1 MSPRRLYRTLA
12 RAEVVTWTLL
22 LVGMVVKYALDGTE
36 VLVRVGGG
44 LHGLVFL
51 AYCLVTVLVGVD
63 GRWRPGRIA
72 AGLGSAFVP
81 YLSLPFERRVERA
94 GGLSDQWRLREEPGR
109 SPVERLVAA
118 CLGAPLLATV
128 VAAAGVVV
136 VFSGLLVLGPP
147 TSWGR

>member
-1 MSPRRLYRTLA
+1 M
-12 RAEVVTWTLL
+12 
-22 LVGMVVKYALDGTE
+22 
-36 VLVRVGGG
+36 
-44 LHGLVFL
+44 
-51 AYCLVTVLVGVD
+51 
-63 GRWRPGRIA
+63 
-72 AGLGSAFVP
+72 
-81 YLSLPFERRVERA
+81 ERA